1 MKTTV
6 KERKKDIRTIRKEH
20 IALGFF
26 NIRFSVWG
34 YHWERTVDLPN
45 HLKMEFIDGDDK
57 ARCNWAKDFI
67 IQLTDG
73 EFNQDDLLA
82 MKINGIDLLNFSE
95 QKWIDGSDVT
105 FKQPVQ

>member
-1 MKTTV
+1 MKTIV
-6 KERKKDIRTIRKEH
+6 KKRKKDIRTIRKEH

-26 NIRFSVWG
+26 NIRFSVWD
-34 YHWERTVDLPN
+34 YHWERTVDLPID
-45 HLKMEFIDGDDK
+45 LKKEFIEGDDK
-57 ARCNWAKDFI
+57 ARCDWAKDFI

-73 EFNQDDLLA
+73 EYNQDDLLA

-105 FKQPVQ
+105 FKHPVQ